1 MFSKK
6 NVFQFGVGILNR
18 IALRMF
24 YLSNF
29 VERET
34 KKGERLGWP
43 WKQGGQPKRRKVGL
57 PSPG

>member
-34 KKGERLGWP
+34 KKGERLG
-43 WKQGGQPKRRKVGL
+43 
-57 PSPG
+57 